1 MRSLIVKLVYLLT
14 ACMAAATLYL
24 MFFGAGHS
32 TTPALKD
39 AKVNLSDKASLQR
52 GAAAYRDYCF
62 SCHGLS
68 AVRYNQLT
76 KIGLSEDNIK
86 QYMLTTTTKPG
97 DMMTIGMTAADA
109 KKWFGVT
116 PPDLSLITSAKGED
130 YVFSYLNGFYKDET
144 RVTGWNNLYFPN
156 VGMPH
161 ALWEEQGIRVP
172 TYEDKPDPADHTKMI
187 PTITGFVKATAGKKD
202 EAEYEQMTRDITNF
216 LYWAAEPDRSS
227 RHMIGYFMMTLLFV
241 LAFLA
246 RKLSKNYWKD
256 IK

>member
-86 QYMLTTTTKPG
+86 Q
-97 DMMTIGMTAADA
+97 
-109 KKWFGVT
+109 
-116 PPDLSLITSAKGED
+116 
-130 YVFSYLNGFYKDET
+130 
-144 RVTGWNNLYFPN
+144 
-156 VGMPH
+156 
-161 ALWEEQGIRVP
+161 
-172 TYEDKPDPADHTKMI
+172 
-187 PTITGFVKATAGKKD
+187 
-202 EAEYEQMTRDITNF
+202 
-216 LYWAAEPDRSS
+216 
-227 RHMIGYFMMTLLFV
+227 
-241 LAFLA
+241 
-246 RKLSKNYWKD
+246 
-256 IK
+256 